1 MKLNELIY
9 KPEQRAKI
17 SKNMDVVRAFDKGF
31 KTGNANTTEEPS
43 NSTETADSIISKPLV
58 DINQL
63 KTILKLVL
71 QGSALNVEQVKT
83 LSTAING
90 KRETAL
96 YQALKNIV
104 DGKLLTSTDKKSIQT
119 AVSQI

>member
-17 SKNMDVVRAFDKGF
+17 SKNMDVVRSFDKGF

-104 DGKLLTSTDKKSIQT
+104 DGKLPTSTDKKSIQT